1 MSHDDLHDIEN
12 SKCKMNETITNMKKI
27 QPVELKQVS
36 EVESVT
42 ISESNIDPF
51 ETMYGEM
58 DEESFHRMMEGNDW
72 TYLFN
77 DK

>member
-1 MSHDDLHDIEN
+1 
-12 SKCKMNETITNMKKI
+12 MNETITNIKEI
-27 QPVELKQVS
+27 QTVELGKVS
-36 EVESVT
+36 EVESIT

-72 TYLFN
+72 TYS
-77 DK
+77 